1 MSESEPDDSIA
12 TEVTNTIRHY
22 DKEPN
27 PENVTWGFL
36 TTRKDP
42 QGLCDLEPEDVDL
55 LKAIVLVKLSL
66 KSLNYFF
73 FLFLLL

>member
-1 MSESEPDDSIA
+1 MSESEPDDSVA

-27 PENVTWGFL
+27 PDNVTWGFL

-42 QGLCDLEPEDVDL
+42 QGPCDLEPEDVDL
-55 LKAIVLVKLSL
+55 LR
-66 KSLNYFF
+66 
-73 FLFLLL
+73 